1 MTYEE
6 ALEIYKIGQRGWH
19 GSLGDFDYWYA
30 NIETATE
37 LAFKCL
43 ELQIPKRIIDG
54 NFCPRCNAGFGIH
67 WPEWCGNCG
76 QRIDYNLE
84 TKK

>member
-1 MTYEE
+1 MNKYRAESIIF
-6 ALEIYKIGQRGWH
+6 EINH
-19 GSLGDFDYWYA
+19 GYISYGNLHNNDDEGLNLIRQA
-30 NIETATE
+30 
-37 LAFKCL
+37 L

-76 QRIDYNLE
+76 QKIDYNME
-84 TKK
+84 KEK